1 MATAGCMAW
10 ASVTSDLHPLRAAG
24 YLILSVEALVVTFWW
39 PRLYPPAGRKRSES
53 SARHRRQRRRS
64 RHLSS
69 SGSADLFGGANPSPT
84 INGQRSNTNGGK
96 ASSRWSG
103 DSSGWWESESG
114 LEGLSEAGRGSAPSS
129 LVSIGGRRRRAA
141 RLQSGQSGG
150 GGFLGEEPLETF
162 PEKRSAVDRDV
173 RVPLPVSPDTK
184 YEQGDQGAAATPCVL
199 VCRSPKSRMRYA
211 RPVLL
216 VLLTLSAS
224 YLTTWLLLS
233 ISSARVSTAVDED
246 AMSSTR
252 DIEAMKKGTEVERR
266 TREEREEG
274 ARRMELEEKALREAV
289 AAKEARQKQ
298 REAERRQDLERKA
311 LADAEE
317 KRLEE
322 ARALREKQQREQRAR
337 EEQRARDEKRAKDEQ
352 AARLREQ
359 RAREERKARDAAAAK
374 AKLEA
379 EQRKKRAKMAATLE
393 QRRSI
398 GLEDALTNGSTE
410 LSVMPNGDLVLAD
423 NGRPVWTARGSKKRR
438 SLVGWIW
445 RKIRRQQAVRP
456 CTACR
461 LTVAPEG
468 RVELREGGKLLW
480 SGGQRQKKARQKKRR
495 TTQQRKRV
503 PSANDREGADGSDT
517 FRLIVTDDGNAI
529 LEREGSEVVWK
540 ALDR

>member
-10 ASVTSDLHPLRAAG
+10 ASVTSDLHPLSAAG

-39 PRLYPPAGRKRSES
+39 PRLYPPAGRNRSES
-53 SARHRRQRRRS
+53 SARRSRQSRRS
-64 RHLSS
+64 RQLSS
-69 SGSADLFGGANPSPT
+69 SGSADLFGGTTPSPT
-84 INGQRSNTNGGK
+84 INGQRSSTIGGK

-103 DSSGWWESESG
+103 GSSGWWESEGG
-114 LEGLSEAGRGSAPSS
+114 LEGLSEAGRSSAPSS

-150 GGFLGEEPLETF
+150 GDFVGDERLETF
-162 PEKRSAVDRDV
+162 PEKRSAVDGNV
-173 RVPLPVSPDTK
+173 RVPLP
-184 YEQGDQGAAATPCVL
+184 
-199 VCRSPKSRMRYA
+199 PKSQMRYA

-246 AMSSTR
+246 AMSNTR
-252 DIEAMKKGTEVERR
+252 DIQAMKKGAEVERR
-266 TREEREEG
+266 MREEREEG

-289 AAKEARQKQ
+289 AAKEAWQRQ
-298 REAERRQDLERKA
+298 REAERRKDLERKA

-322 ARALREKQQREQRAR
+322 ARALREKQQWEQRAR

-359 RAREERKARDAAAAK
+359 KAREERKARDAAAAK

-379 EQRKKRAKMAATLE
+379 EQRKKRAKMAATLD

-398 GLEDALTNGSTE
+398 GLEHALTNGSTE
-410 LSVMPNGDLVLAD
+410 LRVMPNGDLVLAD

-461 LTVAPEG
+461 LTVTLEG
-468 RVELREGGKLLW
+468 RVELREEGKLLW
-480 SGGQRQKKARQKKRR
+480 SGGQRQKKARQKKRK
-495 TTQQRKRV
+495 TTPQRKRV
-503 PSANDREGADGSDT
+503 PRANDREGADGSGA
-517 FRLIVTDDGNAI
+517 FRLVITDDGNAI

>member
-1 MATAGCMAW
+1 MATAGCIAW
-10 ASVTSDLHPLRAAG
+10 ASVTSDLHPLSAAG

-64 RHLSS
+64 RHLGS
-69 SGSADLFGGANPSPT
+69 SGSTVFFGGATPSPT
-84 INGQRSNTNGGK
+84 INGQRFNTNGGK

-103 DSSGWWESESG
+103 DSSGWWESDGG
-114 LEGLSEAGRGSAPSS
+114 LEGLSEAGRSSAPSS

-150 GGFLGEEPLETF
+150 GGFFGEEPLETF
-162 PEKRSAVDRDV
+162 PEKRSAVDGDV
-173 RVPLPVSPDTK
+173 RVPLPS
-184 YEQGDQGAAATPCVL
+184 
-199 VCRSPKSRMRYA
+199 KSRMRYA

-233 ISSARVSTAVDED
+233 ISLARISTAVDEG
-246 AMSSTR
+246 AMSNTR
-252 DIEAMKKGTEVERR
+252 DIEAMKKAAEVERR
-266 TREEREEG
+266 VREEREE
-274 ARRMELEEKALREAV
+274 AANRMELEEKALQEAV
-289 AAKEARQKQ
+289 AAEEARQEQ
-298 REAERRQDLERKA
+298 REAEIWKDQERKA

-317 KRLEE
+317 KRLAE
-322 ARALREKQQREQRAR
+322 ARALEKQQRERRAR
-337 EEQRARDEKRAKDEQ
+337 EEQKARDEKKAKDEQ

-359 RAREERKARDAAAAK
+359 KARYERKSRDAAAAK

-410 LSVMPNGDLVLAD
+410 LRVMPNGDLVLAD

-468 RVELREGGKLLW
+468 RVELREEGKLLW
-480 SGGQRQKKARQKKRR
+480 SGGQRQKKARQQKRQ

-503 PSANDREGADGSDT
+503 PRANDREGADGSGA
-517 FRLIVTDDGNAI
+517 FRLVITDDGNAI

-540 ALDR
+540 ALNR

>member
-10 ASVTSDLHPLRAAG
+10 ARVTSDLHPLRAAG
-24 YLILSVEALVVTFWW
+24 YLILSVEALTVTFWW

-53 SARHRRQRRRS
+53 SARHRRQHRRS
-64 RHLSS
+64 RHLSR
-69 SGSADLFGGANPSPT
+69 SGSADLFGGATPSPT

-103 DSSGWWESESG
+103 DSSGWWESEGG
-114 LEGLSEAGRGSAPSS
+114 LEGLSEAGRSSAPSS

-162 PEKRSAVDRDV
+162 PEKRSAVDGDM
-173 RVPLPVSPDTK
+173 RVPLP
-184 YEQGDQGAAATPCVL
+184 
-199 VCRSPKSRMRYA
+199 PKSRMRYA
-211 RPVLL
+211 RPVLI

-252 DIEAMKKGTEVERR
+252 DIVAMKKGAEMERR

-298 REAERRQDLERKA
+298 REAERRKDLERKA

-359 RAREERKARDAAAAK
+359 KAREERKSRDAAAAKAK

-379 EQRKKRAKMAATLE
+379 EQRRKRAKMAATLE
-393 QRRSI
+393 QTRSI
-398 GLEDALTNGSTE
+398 GLEDALSNGSTE
-410 LSVMPNGDLVLAD
+410 LRVMPNGDLVLAD

-445 RKIRRQQAVRP
+445 RKIRRQQA
-456 CTACR
+456 
-461 LTVAPEG
+461 
-468 RVELREGGKLLW
+468 ELREEGKLLW

-503 PSANDREGADGSDT
+503 PSANDREGADGSDM